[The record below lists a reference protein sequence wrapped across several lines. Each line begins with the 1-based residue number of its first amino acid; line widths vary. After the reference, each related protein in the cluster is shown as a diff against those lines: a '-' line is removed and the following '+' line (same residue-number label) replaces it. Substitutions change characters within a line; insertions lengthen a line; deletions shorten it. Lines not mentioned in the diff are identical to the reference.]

1 MPKNDGQKQF
11 DLTSQH
17 DSRLLQVRS
26 FSNVIINI
34 NFRLLGQRARAGHT
48 LLYYFGIA
56 SMTLGYIYKSMHIVI
71 NSNPPL
77 TLDRLETK
85 MKKREKIRKLFLVKH
100 FQPLSK
106 MKAR

>member
-1 MPKNDGQKQF
+1 MGI
-11 DLTSQH
+11 
-17 DSRLLQVRS
+17 R
-26 FSNVIINI
+26 
-34 NFRLLGQRARAGHT
+34 
-48 LLYYFGIA
+48 YYFGIA
-56 SMTLGYIYKSMHIVI
+56 SMTLGYIYESMHIVI

-85 MKKREKIRKLFLVKH
+85 IKKREKVRY

>member
-1 MPKNDGQKQF
+1 MGI
-11 DLTSQH
+11 
-17 DSRLLQVRS
+17 R
-26 FSNVIINI
+26 
-34 NFRLLGQRARAGHT
+34 
-48 LLYYFGIA
+48 YYFGIA

-85 MKKREKIRKLFLVKH
+85 IKKREKVRY

>member
-34 NFRLLGQRARAGHT
+34 NFRLMCQRARAGQWAT
-48 LLYYFGIA
+48 ILAL
-56 SMTLGYIYKSMHIVI
+56 
-71 NSNPPL
+71 
-77 TLDRLETK
+77 RQ
-85 MKKREKIRKLFLVKH
+85 R
-100 FQPLSK
+100 Q
-106 MKAR
+106 